1 MIVFAA
7 FAAAGFAM
15 PLAPETAKLV
25 DCRPALMLM
34 AYNRDQ
40 AKNAKPKAKD
50 CPEPKPKPVRRC
62 FTLASA

>member
-1 MIVFAA
+1 MMIFAA
-7 FAAAGFAM
+7 FAASAFTA

-34 AYNRDQ
+34 AYRDQ
-40 AKNAKPKAKD
+40 PKAAKPKAKD

-62 FTLASA
+62 VTLASA